1 MSVPILPAS
10 APFSAEQR
18 AWLNGF
24 FAGLLGLD
32 GNASNGVV
40 NNGVGADGVAALSEY
55 NAAGESEH
63 AHEREEFPWHDAN
76 LPLDERMQMAQGKP
90 FARQLMAAMAQ
101 LDCGTV
107 RLPVPDLRRSDCK
120 WRRQAAF
127 EVHARRQGNS
137 KKAERA
143 CSQSLR

>member
-40 NNGVGADGVAALSEY
+40 NNGVGADGVAAQSEY
-55 NAAGESEH
+55 NAAGESEM
-63 AHEREEFPWHDAN
+63 AHDVEEFPWHDAICHWTS
-76 LPLDERMQMAQGKP
+76 A
-90 FARQLMAAMAQ
+90 
-101 LDCGTV
+101 
-107 RLPVPDLRRSDCK
+107 CK
-120 WRRQAAF
+120 WRRAS
-127 EVHARRQGNS
+127 RSRGS
-137 KKAERA
+137 
-143 CSQSLR
+143 